1 MISVKQALD
10 EIMAHVPEG
19 RPTSCALSD
28 SVGRI
33 LSEDVQSDIDSPPYD
48 KSLVDGYAVIAADV
62 QSGVTLDVLETVM
75 AGQNP
80 TQAVRTGTTIQVMT
94 GAPLPPGANA
104 VVMVEQTTRHLQE
117 VTIEQESIQ
126 PETNVMRQ
134 ATSLAQGETVL
145 TRGTMIR
152 PIEIGIMAEIGC
164 SSVPVFPQ
172 AKLAVISTGD
182 ELVEPSQV
190 PQAGQIRNSNGP
202 LLQALGQEF
211 GAKSQSL
218 GIGVDDLSALSE
230 LVKSGLEADIL
241 ILSGG
246 VSAGVKDLV
255 PAVLSQHGVE
265 QVFHKVK
272 LKPGKPLWFGVHH
285 HAGRPPTLVFGL
297 PGNPVSS
304 LVCFL
309 LFVAPTISLWQGG
322 KGNCL
327 RKSSA
332 LLNSEF
338 QQRGDRPT
346 YFPAQLTEQDG
357 TRYVKPL
364 AWKGSADQRTLSEAN
379 ALAFFPAGDQRYPTG
394 DEITVL
400 EIPS

>member
-1 MISVKQALD
+1 M
-10 EIMAHVPEG
+10 
-19 RPTSCALSD
+19 
-28 SVGRI
+28 
-33 LSEDVQSDIDSPPYD
+33 
-48 KSLVDGYAVIAADV
+48 
-62 QSGVTLDVLETVM
+62 
-75 AGQNP
+75 
-80 TQAVRTGTTIQVMT
+80 
-94 GAPLPPGANA
+94 
-104 VVMVEQTTRHLQE
+104 
-117 VTIEQESIQ
+117 
-126 PETNVMRQ
+126 
-134 ATSLAQGETVL
+134 
-145 TRGTMIR
+145 
-152 PIEIGIMAEIGC
+152 
-164 SSVPVFPQ
+164 
-172 AKLAVISTGD
+172 
-182 ELVEPSQV
+182 
-190 PQAGQIRNSNGP
+190 
-202 LLQALGQEF
+202 
-211 GAKSQSL
+211 
-218 GIGVDDLSALSE
+218 SE

-309 LFVAPTISLWQGG
+309 LFVAPAISLWQGG

>member
-1 MISVKQALD
+1 MISVEQALA
-10 EIMAHVPEG
+10 EILARVPDG

-33 LSEDVQSDIDSPPYD
+33 LTEDVQSDIDSPPYD

-75 AGQNP
+75 AGQTP
-80 TQAVRTGTTIQVMT
+80 TQAVRPGTTIQVMT

-104 VVMVEQTTRHLQE
+104 VVMVEQTTRHMQE
-117 VTIEQESIQ
+117 VTVEQESIQ
-126 PETNVMRQ
+126 PEMNVMRQ
-134 ATSLAQGETVL
+134 ATALAQGETVL
-145 TRGTMIR
+145 TRGTIIR
-152 PIEIGIMAEIGC
+152 PIEVGIMAEIGC
-164 SSVPVFPQ
+164 SSVPVFTQP
-172 AKLAVISTGD
+172 KLALISTGD
-182 ELVEPSQV
+182 ELVDASQV

-218 GIGVDDLSALSE
+218 GIGVDDLSALSD

-255 PAVLSQHGVE
+255 PAVLSQHGVK

-272 LKPGKPLWFGVHH
+272 LKPGKPLWFGIHH
-285 HAGRPPTLVFGL
+285 HAGGRPTLVFGL

-309 LFVAPTISLWQGG
+309 LFVAPVISLWQGG
-322 KGNCL
+322 QGNCL
-327 RKSSA
+327 RKSRA
-332 LLNSEF
+332 RLKSEF
-338 QQRGDRPT
+338 QQRGDRAT

-379 ALAFFPAGDQRYPTG
+379 ALAFFPAGNHQYPTG